1 MKNIIAITSL
11 LAAGTALANATVL
24 SFSENA
30 SGTTCVSIDLDST
43 SVTTIVGSADFLGE
57 YSGHLDIYRI
67 SGGKHWLGDVSN
79 SATWSNESA
88 FSILENQT
96 GLSSD
101 SVKALDKYL
110 YPGWADGGIDLRL
123 SRLTAGQTYTVTLLV
138 GTVLTGSSAS
148 GLTSQLSLTKGSFI
162 NGVSASLTGE
172 GSAEMSLSGTNLASR
187 TSSSLYDVY
196 SMNIAADTNGEIQ
209 LKLPS
214 AKGDDGKSSMKQALL
229 LMSIPEPSAFGLL
242 AGLGAL
248 ALAAARR
255 RRSRK

>member
-30 SGTTCVSIDLDST
+30 SGTTCVSVDLNST
-43 SVTTIVGSADFLGE
+43 DLTTIVGSADFLGE

-110 YPGWADGGIDLRL
+110 FPGWADGGIDLRL

-209 LKLPS
+209 LTLPS
-214 AKGDDGKSSMKQALL
+214 ANGDGTSSMKQALL

-248 ALAAARR
+248 ALVASRR